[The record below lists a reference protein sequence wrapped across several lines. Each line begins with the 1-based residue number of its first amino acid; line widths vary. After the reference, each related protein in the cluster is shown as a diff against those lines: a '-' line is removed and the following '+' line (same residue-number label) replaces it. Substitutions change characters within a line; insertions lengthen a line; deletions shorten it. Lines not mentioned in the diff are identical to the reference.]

1 MNQRHSAYTLHHAK
15 YSRRLIANSYSH
27 RIWSGDEPQPER
39 TFPRHFP
46 GKIRPSGSGIEGIT
60 IDTMY
65 GTDCHGHGYEA
76 YIHFTIAY
84 TNGTLA
90 HDPIGRPGLFSITTP
105 WWISY
110 PKALRKAIFNDPISY
125 RSEQKSED
133 CKYGRCF
140 SEVIPG
146 LLYNNEP
153 VRLKR
158 VTNPKTLRSSKTFNS
173 DQEYFAHGECHYDD
187 SLRSIWKMSVYLGNI
202 GYYIH
207 GANIRP
213 AIIEYVEDKVRTTYP
228 TLEIF
233 LIVWATVG
241 AIPTLIV
248 VIFLMFMMMA
258 LACWLDIN
266 VPNFW
271 ASAQRGHV
279 AMWEAIVLAHGKGWD
294 AVKGRWKRGFR
305 RDRNADGP
313 PKDVQP
319 ATDEQLPAYAFHE
332 WQPSRPPSYR
342 SYDGACEGFYTV

>member
-1 MNQRHSAYTLHHAK
+1 
-15 YSRRLIANSYSH
+15 
-27 RIWSGDEPQPER
+27 
-39 TFPRHFP
+39 
-46 GKIRPSGSGIEGIT
+46 
-60 IDTMY
+60 MY

-76 YIHFTIAY
+76 YIYFTIAY
-84 TNGTLA
+84 KNGTLA

-133 CKYGRCF
+133 CRNGHCF
-140 SEVIPG
+140 SEVMPG

-158 VTNPKTLRSSKTFNS
+158 VTNPKTLRSSNGFTS
-173 DQEYFAHGECHYDD
+173 DQEYFALGECHYED

-207 GANIRP
+207 GSIIPP
-213 AIIEYVEDKVRTTYP
+213 AIIDYVEDKVRTTYP

-258 LACWLDIN
+258 LACWLNIN
-266 VPNFW
+266 VPKFW

-279 AMWEAIVLAHGKGWD
+279 AM
-294 AVKGRWKRGFR
+294 
-305 RDRNADGP
+305 
-313 PKDVQP
+313 
-319 ATDEQLPAYAFHE
+319 
-332 WQPSRPPSYR
+332 
-342 SYDGACEGFYTV
+342 